1 MLLTLTCHAP
11 NAPEIGYLL
20 GKNPASIFEREF
32 SAGKV
37 WVFYPE
43 IADDVITVA
52 LVTEIDPV
60 GLVRGPA
67 ALTQLDQ
74 YVNDRPYVASSL
86 LSVAINTAF
95 GTALAGRNK
104 ERPHLVGERFR
115 WTVKLPAIAC
125 DAGEDLMRRI
135 FEPLAYHVTAERLP
149 LDPHFPDWG
158 QADLYSLTLDGMQ
171 TTQSVLSHLYVL
183 LPVLDNSK
191 HYYVGAEET
200 EKLLAHGGAWLAA
213 HPERDLI
220 ARRYL
225 RYRRRLVES
234 ALTRLLAQDASATD
248 GAATEDV
255 GEPAEAAPLA
265 ESAEPTPGLHEQR
278 LQAVMAAVREV
289 NARTLADLGCG
300 EGRLLSLAM
309 QERSLTRILGMD
321 VSTFALARARRRL
334 HLDTLPETQRQRIE
348 VMQGSLLYR
357 DRRLEGF
364 DAAALV
370 EVIEHLDAP
379 RLSAMERVVFEHAR
393 PRRVVITTPNREYN
407 VHWDAL
413 GETRMR
419 HGDHRFEWT
428 RAEGRAWADGV
439 AVRYGYRMTHQ
450 ELGPMDPERPEIG
463 APSQLLIF
471 DRVDRAE
478 SVDGQSETLADAEA
492 QHGGGVAQ

>member
-1 MLLTLTCHAP
+1 MLLTLTCDAP

-43 IADDVITVA
+43 VADERITVA
-52 LVTEIDPV
+52 LVAEIDPV

-67 ALTQLDQ
+67 ALAHLDQ

-135 FEPLAYHVTAERLP
+135 FEPLGYSVTTQRLP
-149 LDPHFPDWG
+149 LDPRFPEWG
-158 QADLYSLTLDGMQ
+158 QADLYSLTLDGTQ

-183 LPVLDNSK
+183 LPVLDNNK

-225 RYRRRLVES
+225 RYRRPLVES
-234 ALTRLLAQDASATD
+234 TLARLLAQDASPTD
-248 GAATEDV
+248 SAAAEDV
-255 GEPAEAAPLA
+255 GEAAEAAILA
-265 ESAEPTPGLHEQR
+265 EPPEPAPGLHEQR
-278 LQAVMAAVREV
+278 LQAVMAAVRDAG
-289 NARTLADLGCG
+289 ARSLADLGCG

-309 QERSLTRILGMD
+309 QERSLTRILGID

-348 VMQGSLLYR
+348 VVQGSLLYR

-364 DAAALV
+364 DVAALV
-370 EVIEHLDAP
+370 EVIEHLDVP
-379 RLSAMERVVFEHAR
+379 RLGAM
-393 PRRVVITTPNREYN
+393 
-407 VHWDAL
+407 
-413 GETRMR
+413 
-419 HGDHRFEWT
+419 
-428 RAEGRAWADGV
+428 
-439 AVRYGYRMTHQ
+439 
-450 ELGPMDPERPEIG
+450 
-463 APSQLLIF
+463 
-471 DRVDRAE
+471 
-478 SVDGQSETLADAEA
+478 
-492 QHGGGVAQ
+492 

>member
-1 MLLTLTCHAP
+1 MLLTLTCDAP

-37 WVFYPE
+37 WVFYPDV
-43 IADDVITVA
+43 ADECITVA
-52 LVTEIDPV
+52 LVAEIDPV

-67 ALTQLDQ
+67 ALAHLDQ

-135 FEPLAYHVTAERLP
+135 FEPLGYSVTTQRLP
-149 LDPHFPDWG
+149 LDPRFPEWG
-158 QADLYSLTLDGMQ
+158 QADLYSLTLDGTQ

-225 RYRRRLVES
+225 RYRRPLVES
-234 ALTRLLAQDASATD
+234 TLARLLA
-248 GAATEDV
+248 
-255 GEPAEAAPLA
+255 
-265 ESAEPTPGLHEQR
+265 
-278 LQAVMAAVREV
+278 
-289 NARTLADLGCG
+289 
-300 EGRLLSLAM
+300 
-309 QERSLTRILGMD
+309 
-321 VSTFALARARRRL
+321 
-334 HLDTLPETQRQRIE
+334 
-348 VMQGSLLYR
+348 
-357 DRRLEGF
+357 
-364 DAAALV
+364 
-370 EVIEHLDAP
+370 
-379 RLSAMERVVFEHAR
+379 
-393 PRRVVITTPNREYN
+393 
-407 VHWDAL
+407 
-413 GETRMR
+413 
-419 HGDHRFEWT
+419 
-428 RAEGRAWADGV
+428 
-439 AVRYGYRMTHQ
+439 
-450 ELGPMDPERPEIG
+450 
-463 APSQLLIF
+463 
-471 DRVDRAE
+471 
-478 SVDGQSETLADAEA
+478 
-492 QHGGGVAQ
+492 